1 MAALSALQHQ
11 RVLTELIAQ
20 LVDLKSGGHT
30 PDCCGSDP
38 FESIQLRRP
47 AYTV

>member
-1 MAALSALQHQ
+1 MAAFGALQHQ
-11 RVLTELIAQ
+11 GVLTELIAQ
-20 LVDLKSGGHT
+20 FVDLKSGGHA
-30 PDCCGSDP
+30 PDCYGSDA